1 MIPKRI
7 KAVST
12 DGPDFLSDLKDF
24 ADKYGLGDTYF
35 FSNELLDYEQ
45 YVVFVRELC
54 LSLGLSIFAVFL
66 VVIFITGS
74 LPITLLVLLAVLLV
88 DVFLL
93 GLIHFWDLTLNS
105 IILVN
110 LVIGLGLSVDYSAHI
125 SHTYLIV
132 EAPKGMSVAE
142 QRVYKAKLAIS
153 SMGSSVLHGGTS
165 TFLAVIVLGG
175 AKSYIFV
182 VFFKMWFGIIVFG
195 MANGF
200 ILLPVILSIIGPTP
214 NPEIKKTEKVEM
226 VRRMSTLKRMSVTQ
240 LAAMKASAGIVSD
253 DDKKEVS
260 SESEAD
266 KEKGEK
272 LAA

>member
-12 DGPDFLSDLKDF
+12 DGPDFLSDLTDF

-253 DDKKEVS
+253 DEKKEVS